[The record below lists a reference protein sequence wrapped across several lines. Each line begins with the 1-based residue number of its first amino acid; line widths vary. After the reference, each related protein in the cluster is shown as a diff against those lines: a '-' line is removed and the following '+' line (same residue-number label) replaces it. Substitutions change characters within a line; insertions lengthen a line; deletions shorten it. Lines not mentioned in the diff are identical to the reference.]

1 VAAAAPAPAPAPS
14 GSARYQDLRL
24 IGQALG
30 RFILAEAPEG
40 LLLIDQQALSL
51 ALVRAQ
57 LEPAAPSPGRA
68 LLSPRVVELDP
79 AALQRFA
86 GLAPALAQ
94 LGVVAE
100 DFGPSALILKQ
111 LPLALSAA
119 DPDALLPALLRG
131 PPLAGEPGGPG
142 LGAALV
148 ERLSALA
155 VPAEQ
160 QRSLYELREL
170 LKRVDA
176 VLAVPPFEDLAR
188 CRLLSA
194 GELDRLLRGGR
205 P

>member
-1 VAAAAPAPAPAPS
+1 MTAPAPS
-14 GSARYQDLRL
+14 GSGRYQDLRL

-57 LEPAAPSPGRA
+57 LEPHSPSPGRA

-86 GLAPALAQ
+86 ALAPALAA

-100 DFGPSALILKQ
+100 DFGASALILKQ
-111 LPLALSAA
+111 LPLALSTV

-131 PPLAGEPGGPG
+131 PALPGEPAGPG
-142 LGAALV
+142 LRAALI

-155 VPAEQ
+155 VPVEQ

-176 VLAVPPFEDLAR
+176 VLGVPPLDDSAR
-188 CRLLSA
+188 CRLLTA
-194 GELDRLLRGGR
+194 GELERLLRGVR